1 MFRML
6 NINLSDEFLF
16 LEKQTNKHQGTK
28 NLFRT
33 LTESE
38 LGKRG
43 YTVVHFGR

>member
-16 LEKQTNKHQGTK
+16 LEKQTNKHQGAK

-33 LTESE
+33 LTLNRNQERE
-38 LGKRG
+38 GTQL
-43 YTVVHFGR
+43 